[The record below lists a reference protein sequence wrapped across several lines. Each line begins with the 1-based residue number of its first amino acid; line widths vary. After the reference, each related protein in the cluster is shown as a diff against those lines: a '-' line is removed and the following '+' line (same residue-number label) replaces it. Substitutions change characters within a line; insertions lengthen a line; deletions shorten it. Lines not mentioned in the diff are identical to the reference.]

1 MYKELNNL
9 PIITIGIP
17 VGPNLADSI
26 LEMLDNQVGEINV
39 YLDNLRK
46 EGATLTIST
55 HTKPYPD
62 WDEEEEEDEGL
73 KKYLEYED
81 DGWGDIPDIDFDID
95 PFD

>member
-17 VGPNLADSI
+17 VGPNLVDSI

-39 YLDNLRK
+39 YLDNLRN

-62 WDEEEEEDEGL
+62 WDEEEDEGL
-73 KKYLEYED
+73 KKYED
-81 DGWGDIPDIDFDID
+81 DEWGDIPDIDFDID